1 MSSNIKYRVN
11 GMTCASCVNH
21 VEKALRKVEGII
33 DVSVN
38 LATET
43 ATIQFDDNSFSSNL
57 AMNAVKGIG
66 YELITIE
73 NNHKTVT
80 SKALDIRL
88 VSK

>member
-1 MSSNIKYRVN
+1 MASNIKYRVN

-43 ATIQFDDNSFSSNL
+43 ATIHFDSNSFNSNH
-57 AMNAVKGIG
+57 AVNAEIG
-66 YELITIE
+66 RA
-73 NNHKTVT
+73 HV
-80 SKALDIRL
+80 
-88 VSK
+88 